1 MKEETNIFANPEAFH
16 AHLDK
21 INKVEEPQATKE
33 EIKDEP
39 VPAENTDLPAKE
51 EESAVE
57 ETTPEKSDES
67 ILSETTEPVKETKY
81 IPRSRLN
88 QELEKKKALESDL
101 LKERENN
108 IRLQTQ
114 LEIFQQLQQSSK
126 PKAPEVQLPSLDKID
141 ALDKESHQ
149 AYVNAINKATEVA
162 NQAAQKTQEIQ
173 YAYIA
178 NAQKQAFEKENPD
191 YMQAV
196 EHLKQAGSYR
206 ASLRTSNP
214 DQINALVMNELN
226 SVGLDAINSGKNA
239 AEVIYNLAKAYGYKT
254 NKGEEMAESKPT
266 ERGANIDAITRN
278 MKKTSSIQGI
288 GNNLGLGSTN
298 KVVDIN
304 SALRDPKNSKSG
316 IDPEKFRKMLG
327 KAS

>member
-1 MKEETNIFANPEAFH
+1 MTEETNIFANPETFR

-21 INKVEEPQATKE
+21 INKVEELPESKE

-39 VPAENTDLPAKE
+39 VSAENTDLSAKE
-51 EESAVE
+51 EEPVVE
-57 ETTPEKSDES
+57 ETAAEKSDES
-67 ILSETTEPVKETKY
+67 TQSENAEPVKETKY

-88 QELEKKKALESDL
+88 QELEKKKVLETDL

-114 LEIFQQLQQSSK
+114 LEIFQQLQQGAR
-126 PKAPEVQLPSLDKID
+126 PKAPEVQLPSLDKVD

-149 AYVNAINKATEVA
+149 VYVNAINNATNVA
-162 NQAAQKTQEIQ
+162 NQAAQKTQEMQ

-178 NAQKQAFEKENPD
+178 NAQKQAFEKDNAD
-191 YMQAV
+191 YMAAV
-196 EHLKQAGSYR
+196 DHLKQAGKYR
-206 ASLRTSNP
+206 AGLHTSNP
-214 DQINALVMNELN
+214 SQINEMVMNELN
-226 SVGLDAINSGKNA
+226 TIGFHAINSGKNA
-239 AEVIYNLAKAYGYKT
+239 AEVIYNLAKAYGYK
-254 NKGEEMAESKPT
+254 NNEGEEMKDNKPS

-288 GNNLGLGSTN
+288 GNNLGIGTIN